1 MENHETLFDGG
12 VSMIDQYRRYYE
24 NLEVFVESTPV
35 QRDNSAHL
43 RLELSPRTGTGW
55 MEMWQLHSGL
65 TIGLCDYRLDQPL
78 EGCYTF
84 KTATLGFR
92 MSIAGDFHF
101 SIPEI
106 AVEDTVKGGDLW
118 LCSGSIGPIRYAQ
131 TAGREMKGFSIDLPA
146 WMADAW
152 RNNPA
157 GTPGGGICPFMN
169 SSRPV
174 FRRLSRNENSL
185 NHCFSQLLSVPKD
198 TFSGRLQFESL
209 VLDILSRVL
218 SPDYYARA
226 AGSSHGSRQW
236 SAIDRARDI
245 LRSEYVDPPTIP
257 ELARRVAINEC
268 YLKSGFRRRTGMT
281 IGDFVRRQRMKKAL
295 DLIESS
301 GCSIL
306 EAALSVGYANPSHF
320 SAAFKKHY
328 GCLPSR
334 LLKRPLDHTLQAI
347 S

>member
-1 MENHETLFDGG
+1 LKNHEIFSDGG

-43 RLELSPRTGTGW
+43 RLELSPRNGTGW
-55 MEMWQLHSGL
+55 MEMWQLHNGL

-131 TAGREMKGFSIDLPA
+131 TAGRVMKGFSIELPP
-146 WMADAW
+146 WMAEACLK
-152 RNNPA
+152 NTA
-157 GTPGGGICPFMN
+157 GMTNTTKGAFM
-169 SSRPV
+169 SGCRPV
-174 FRRLSRNENSL
+174 FKRLSQGGPSFVNTFTR
-185 NHCFSQLLSVPKD
+185 LLAIRKD

-209 VLDILSRVL
+209 ILDLLSRIFSL
-218 SPDYYARA
+218 DFFAQNPASTTN
-226 AGSSHGSRQW
+226 SQMW
-236 SAIDRARDI
+236 SAIDEAVDI
-245 LRSEYVDPPTIP
+245 LKQEWVDPPTIP
-257 ELARRVAINEC
+257 ALAKRVAINEC
-268 YLKSGFRRRTGMT
+268 YLKSGFRRRAGTT
-281 IGDFVRRQRMKKAL
+281 IGEYVRKLRMEKAL
-295 DLIESS
+295 ALMESG

-306 EAALSVGYANPSHF
+306 ETALSVGYANPSHF

-334 LLKRPLDHTLQAI
+334 LLK
-347 S
+347 